1 MEGLE
6 SAAGSFDRKGLEALL
21 SGLGN
26 RVFFMHN
33 VHDDK
38 PVLFQTRWALSFLRG
53 PMTLPQ
59 IQAVMKTG
67 MHGAGIRVEAKPAP
81 RSEQAATGFQEK
93 PMLPP
98 GIQEFY
104 LKPEAGPSSSG
115 KTVYRPQ
122 ALGLSKLHFTEAKA
136 GIDCWRTYS
145 FIAPISEDGHEA
157 LWEEGTR
164 YGDLKHRLE
173 RKGEGGALYSP
184 LPSGALK
191 PKNHAT
197 WEKTLLSHLY
207 QHVTLEMLRSPELK
221 LVSQPE
227 EGEGD
232 FKGRIT
238 HAVHEMRDRQIEK
251 LRQRYGPKLS
261 MLQERIRRAEDK
273 VERGITQAVFNK
285 PVRS

>member
-1 MEGLE
+1 
-6 SAAGSFDRKGLEALL
+6 
-21 SGLGN
+21 
-26 RVFFMHN
+26 
-33 VHDDK
+33 
-38 PVLFQTRWALSFLRG
+38 
-53 PMTLPQ
+53 
-59 IQAVMKTG
+59 
-67 MHGAGIRVEAKPAP
+67 
-81 RSEQAATGFQEK
+81 
-93 PMLPP
+93 
-98 GIQEFY
+98 
-104 LKPEAGPSSSG
+104 
-115 KTVYRPQ
+115 
-122 ALGLSKLHFTEAKA
+122 LGLSKLHFTEAKA

-184 LPSGALK
+184 LPPGALK

-273 VERGITQAVFNK
+273 VEREEAQVGQQKMQTAISVGATVLGALFGRRVMSTGSVGRATTAMRGAGRIAREKDDVKRALENLDVMQQQLRDLQAEFDGQVQSLHDKVSPDQVSVEAFQIRPRKGDMTVQTVGLVWTPWRLTEDN
-285 PVRS
+285 VLERLY